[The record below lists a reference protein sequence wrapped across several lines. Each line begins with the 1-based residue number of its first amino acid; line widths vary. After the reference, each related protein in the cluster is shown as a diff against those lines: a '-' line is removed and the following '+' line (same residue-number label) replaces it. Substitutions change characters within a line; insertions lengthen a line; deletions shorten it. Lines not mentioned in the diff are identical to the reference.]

1 MPLTRRGVLFGS
13 AAVALGFATSSC
25 GLVSTGGRR
34 AGFPGTDEVTDAL
47 RDLVKKAGRDSF
59 QKVDVSADGLLGAD
73 LLLPDGSVQTYS
85 FDKSW
90 SKDHRDKKSEF
101 TPPVSVRVR
110 DLPLRHLAA
119 FARAPKTETTGVIID
134 VDYAGKIRVKAEP
147 KGSADAIGLKPDGT
161 GTLPECDPETVR
173 GVRSAVAEIVATYG
187 TRAERIGSFNGFVHI
202 DANVAGCRA
211 GVRIIR
217 EPRLAAQANFTQE
230 TPFDASR
237 IFDPSGFDPTM
248 AVTRKATIATEARVD
263 GKVWDWEY
271 RRPDKGRAPQLSYGI
286 GPSGPDT
293 RVWLDATGKIVSVS
307 HGECPKNTAW
317 CPA

>member
-13 AAVALGFATSSC
+13 AAVAFGLATSAC
-25 GLVSTGGRR
+25 GPATPGDER
-34 AGFPGTDEVTDAL
+34 AGFPGTEEVTGAL
-47 RDLVKKAGRDSF
+47 RDLVRKAGRDTF
-59 QKVDVSADGLLGAD
+59 QSLDVSADGLLAAG
-73 LLLPDGSVQTYS
+73 LLLADGSVQTYA
-85 FDKSW
+85 FDASW
-90 SKDHRDKKSEF
+90 SKDRRDAKSEF

-110 DLPLRHLAA
+110 DLPLRHLSA
-119 FARAPKTETTGVIID
+119 FAHSLTGPAMSVRMDID
-134 VDYAGKIRVKAEP
+134 YVGKIRVKAEP
-147 KGSADAIGLKPDGT
+147 KRSADAIGLKPDGT
-161 GTLPECDPETVR
+161 GTLPELDPETVS

-202 DANVAGCRA
+202 DANVAGCGA
-211 GVRIIR
+211 GVRVVR
-217 EPRLAAQANFTQE
+217 EPRLAPQANLGQK

-237 IFDPSGFDPTM
+237 IFDPTGFDPTM
-248 AVTRKATIATEARVD
+248 AVTRKATIAEEARVD

-286 GPSGPDT
+286 GPDGPDT
-293 RVWLDATGKIVSVS
+293 RVWLDTKGKIVSVS